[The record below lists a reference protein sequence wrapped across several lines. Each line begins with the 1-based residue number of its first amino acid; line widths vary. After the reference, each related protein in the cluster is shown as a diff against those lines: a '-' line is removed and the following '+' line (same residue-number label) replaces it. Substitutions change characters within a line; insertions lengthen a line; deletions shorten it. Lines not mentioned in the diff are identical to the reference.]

1 MGIVS
6 HSSAVVMSR
15 ESEDYGQGITNSAQ
29 SGSSNVSRTAN
40 ASRKDCCL
48 NFFRNGFRRHP
59 SCMPSASDVRVSTS
73 LETKKQNGCHQRDQ
87 SNLEM
92 FMQPNN
98 SLDKGKNS
106 GCLSHKDEYELEF
119 EVRQGSV

>member
-1 MGIVS
+1 MVERKAGAEVDGQLITEQQLYGGNGGVGIVS
-6 HSSAVVMSR
+6 HPSAVVISR

-73 LETKKQNGCHQRDQ
+73 LETKKQNGCH
-87 SNLEM
+87 
-92 FMQPNN
+92 
-98 SLDKGKNS
+98 
-106 GCLSHKDEYELEF
+106 
-119 EVRQGSV
+119 